1 MAHYYFGN
9 HPHACAK
16 NGAKIHTR
24 SHYDYICREGQYS
37 NMQGKKEDLV
47 FSCSGNLPDWANT
60 AGQFW
65 DAAKKV
71 VNPTV
76 ERIERSVWDF
86 KKNSAWKK
94 ILPSSK
100 NF

>member
-37 NMQGKKEDLV
+37 NMQGKKKILSSPVREI
-47 FSCSGNLPDWANT
+47 CQTGQTLPVNF
-60 AGQFW
+60 GMQP
-65 DAAKKV
+65 KKV